1 MVQDL
6 ATQWIQSYLCKTK
19 TLQGTEKS
27 LRKFLEPSQKPK
39 VIYTPIIH
47 WSLANLVK
55 NYHGITERQHLI
67 DLRRMVLLKGLYD
80 E

>member
-1 MVQDL
+1 MDSILSVQ
-6 ATQWIQSYLCKTK
+6 TK
-19 TLQGTEKS
+19 TLQGTES

-39 VIYTPIIH
+39 VIYTLTLH
-47 WSLANLVK
+47 WSLANLVE

-67 DLRRMVLLKGLYD
+67 GLRRMVLLKRLYD